1 MITINKL
8 RIDDTLKNIE
18 VDIKAGTTAARFTNV
33 FVWDHL
39 TFRDYQ
45 KAKDVS
51 SLLAK
56 TSDTETFIISAEML
70 EVERIDKV
78 YFVEFRTD
86 ESPTPLDNGLI
97 QNQILGVVANLYQYH
112 ECLLDKSL
120 SVDVTRC
127 GKSDPN
133 CYECQDSITSF
144 NLLSSL
150 MQALDAGIQTSLF
163 EGVVKIV
170 NDIEKVCTNCDGCPD
185 YEETRAINGAGLG
198 YQIIQNEI
206 VDSGV
211 EAPTETPC
219 VEGTC
224 GESLVAKCV
233 LAHIYTGEAD
243 VCTINE
249 PDVCYDTVLYYPNTV
264 SDSVPWL
271 SPVYSDP
278 NLTQEVTYPN
288 LQAVFFK
295 YSDGG
300 SPAYDLLEYDAN
312 QSRFESGPCIA

>member
-18 VDIKAGTTAARFTNV
+18 VDVKAGATSARFTNV

-39 TFRDYQ
+39 TFRDYT

-51 SLLAK
+51 SLLTK
-56 TSDTETFIISAEML
+56 TSDTETFVISAEML

-86 ESPTPLDNGLI
+86 ENPTPLDNGLI

-120 SVDVTRC
+120 SVDVTKC

-133 CYECQDSITSF
+133 CYECQDSIASF

-170 NDIEKVCTNCDGCPD
+170 NDIEKLCIGCDGCPD
-185 YEETRAINGAGLG
+185 YEETKAINGAGLG

-219 VEGTC
+219 VDGTC
-224 GESLVAKCV
+224 GPTGEGVICV
-233 LAHIYTGEAD
+233 LVGKYEGTEQD
-243 VCTINE
+243 FCSFDRSTL
-249 PDVCYDTVLYYPNTV
+249 CYDT
-264 SDSVPWL
+264 
-271 SPVYSDP
+271 
-278 NLTQEVTYPN
+278 
-288 LQAVFFK
+288 
-295 YSDGG
+295 
-300 SPAYDLLEYDAN
+300 PAYFSILQDGTLYQDAARNTLLTGLDVDIVVLRTGTEGSYNYSNAYYN
-312 QSRFESGPCIA
+312 TNTAELGNNPCAT